1 MMTARERLLA
11 ALAHRE
17 PDRVPLDFRC
27 GEPAL
32 RAMIEESVADP
43 GVKDRFLH
51 GDVDFHSC
59 GGPLNNPV
67 FARYHRRTPPQATID
82 DWGRAA
88 LRHPDSG
95 EDLLTAQFYYPLAG
109 MSKPA
114 ELDDYPWPDMDDPA
128 RWDGFEQAVR
138 ASHAAGRAAVGQMS
152 QSVVELCY
160 GLRSMEQLFVD
171 LGENPAFVERLFTR
185 ITELRC
191 TQARRMATAGVD
203 VLRIGDDLA
212 TQQSMLVSPA
222 TYRRWIRPC
231 HAAIVQAARRL
242 RPDLPV
248 LYHSDGNVEQ
258 LIPELL
264 EIGVTAVNPV
274 QPECVDPD
282 MVKDRWGDRLT
293 IWGAVSTQRTLA
305 FGSEKDVEAECQA
318 RMDHL
323 APGGGYV
330 VNFINT
336 VWSARARRNV
346 LCYLWAV
353 QERGVYG

>member
-1 MMTARERLLA
+1 MMTARERVLT

-32 RAMIEESVADP
+32 RAMIEESVSDP
-43 GVKDRFLH
+43 SVRDRLLH

-59 GGPLNNPV
+59 GERLNDPV
-67 FARYHRRTPPQATID
+67 FARYHRRTPSEATID
-82 DWGRAA
+82 GWGRAM

-95 EDLLTAQFYYPLAG
+95 EDLLTAQYYYPLAG

-114 ELDDYPWPDMDDPA
+114 ELDDYPWPNMDEPA
-128 RWDGFEQAVR
+128 RWEGFEQAIC
-138 ASHAAGRAAVGQMS
+138 ASHAAARAAVGQMS

-171 LGENPAFVERLFTR
+171 FQENPAFVEHLFAR

-191 TQARRMATAGVD
+191 TQARRMAAAGVD
-203 VLRIGDDLA
+203 ILRIGDDLA
-212 TQQSMLVSPA
+212 TQQAMLVSPA
-222 TYRRWIRPC
+222 MYRRWVRPC
-231 HAAIVQAARRL
+231 HAAIIQAARRL
-242 RPDLPV
+242 RPGLPV

-258 LIPELL
+258 LIPELV

-274 QPECVDPD
+274 QPECINPD
-282 MVKDRWGDRLT
+282 MVKGRWGERLT

-305 FGSEKDVEAECQA
+305 FGSEHDVDAEFQA
-318 RMDHL
+318 RMDRL

-346 LCYLWAV
+346 VRYLQAV